1 MQMCILLYYWADK
14 KVMMKIKVKG
24 IQQLATRLAATGT
37 HMPYWIA
44 QCYLPPGRTDI
55 PDHTTQ
61 PKLVLD

>member
-1 MQMCILLYYWADK
+1 
-14 KVMMKIKVKG
+14 MKIKVKG
-24 IQQLATRLAATGT
+24 VQQLATRLAATGT

-44 QCYLPPGRTDI
+44 QCYLPPGRADI